1 MTRLP
6 VLFLAALVLPTATL
20 LTSCSTPDEG
30 GSRAG
35 RTSAET
41 GARRRGGAL
50 DAARDFVDALNT
62 LDADRAASHIAWDLW
77 VAEDARLKALLHA
90 LRAKASKTPPSPQA
104 LAAPA
109 IKGSDV
115 PLRDVLASEN
125 PSSLVAA
132 IAKDRFKTSIREDFA
147 PDRRTM
153 DAKLV
158 SWHLDRVERSA
169 TLWMPNGEQVQ
180 MLMFRR
186 DGAWKLVPRW

>member
-1 MTRLP
+1 MVQFRRQDDPPQDLLDTLAQGLTEHSLP
-6 VLFLAALVLPTATL
+6 YTNGVPGFVDKVGVFAHDDDGELV
-20 LTSCSTPDEG
+20 G
-30 GSRAG
+30 
-35 RTSAET
+35 
-41 GARRRGGAL
+41 GGAGL
-50 DAARDFVDALNT
+50 VNWNWFYV
-62 LDADRAASHIAWDLW
+62 SDLW